1 MFLFCFIG
9 FVWWGCLFD
18 LFCCHASLLVRS
30 QLPSQGSNLGP
41 QQWKHFVVTGLAGNS
56 HCCSF
61 LKMKSFYSKCPALCC
76 LTCTISS
83 CQWYLIIISLTCIS
97 NWPLCQCH
105 KVNFNTSFL
114 ILFRSIIASLVAQM
128 VKSPPAMQEPWV
140 QSLGW
145 EDPLEKGMLTHSSI
159 LAWRIPWT
167 EEPSRLQSMESQ
179 RVEHNWAT
187 NTFIALCLE
196 LLPYQ

>member
-1 MFLFCFIG
+1 
-9 FVWWGCLFD
+9 
-18 LFCCHASLLVRS
+18 
-30 QLPSQGSNLGP
+30 
-41 QQWKHFVVTGLAGNS
+41 
-56 HCCSF
+56 
-61 LKMKSFYSKCPALCC
+61 MKSFYSKCPALCC
-76 LTCTISS
+76 LTCIISS
-83 CQWYLIIISLTCIS
+83 CQWYLIIISLTYIS

-179 RVEHNWAT
+179 
-187 NTFIALCLE
+187 E
-196 LLPYQ
+196 LNITEQLTLLLHYVWNYYPINKYLGGFLYLSLLLIYSTSSYMFCTYILTHISLHSRPKIF